1 MVATHEIG
9 HLIGLMHTDEISS
22 IMFPTYQVYNE
33 NFKISDYDVSLVKSL
48 FQKENKSDQ
57 NASTNRF
64 ISGNSNVPYDRVEL
78 TTDQTQVDEEKEP
91 LPTTSLTSTTTTNL
105 PSSTRI
111 YIIYKT
117 NKFWDEKSNPINM
130 LADSPC
136 LMKFQ
141 AILKS
146 KLQ

>member
-1 MVATHEIG
+1 MNNG
-9 HLIGLMHTDEISS
+9 D
-22 IMFPTYQVYNE
+22 NE
-33 NFKISDYDVSLVKSL
+33 NFKISDYDVALAKSL
-48 FQKENKSDQ
+48 FQKETNKSDQ
-57 NASTNRF
+57 NVSRNHF
-64 ISGNSNVPYDRVEL
+64 NSKVPYDRVEL
-78 TTDQTQVDEEKEP
+78 TTDHQTQVDDEEKE
-91 LPTTSLTSTTTTNL
+91 LSTTMTSLTSKTTTNL

-117 NKFWDEKSNPINM
+117 NKFWNESNPINM

-146 KLQ
+146 KFE